1 MTAAPEIPADVM
13 AVAEREWRAASGELI
28 NGMRGEIVVA
38 RAILAE
44 RQRCVEAV
52 KAERIMDAYENT
64 ADADP
69 TDIAYDMAIDHAVD
83 AITRFSH

>member
-13 AVAEREWRAASGELI
+13 AAAEWHWRNASGELI

-44 RQRCVEAV
+44 RQRCVDYVSRRPGAISHRQEIV
-52 KAERIMDAYENT
+52 EGLLRGDVCDAFGSIT
-64 ADADP
+64 QGP
-69 TDIAYDMAIDHAVD
+69 TI
-83 AITRFSH
+83 